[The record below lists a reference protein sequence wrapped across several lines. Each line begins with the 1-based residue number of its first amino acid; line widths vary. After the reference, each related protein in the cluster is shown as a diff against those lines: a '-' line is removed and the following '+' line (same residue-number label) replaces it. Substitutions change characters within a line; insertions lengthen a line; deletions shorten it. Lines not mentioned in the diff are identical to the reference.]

1 MVSIQEQDVSL
12 TAYDQYMRSVR
23 WMPHLQGEEEAQ
35 LLWSIRHGKLESL
48 KKCPDNRVFKEAQ
61 QARDRL
67 VEGYQYLMISL
78 AKRFARHCHMM
89 ELLDFVQE
97 GNLGL
102 LQALENYDATKGEAT
117 FRTFA
122 FCWIRCSMLA
132 AFWQSEG
139 AIRLPQNKVRAMKQM
154 GIVNTRL
161 LTELGY
167 EPTIAETAQAMGL
180 SEREVCDLIVLQ
192 AQQVISLYLPLDEDG
207 ETMLADAIVDPVASS
222 FADDGFTS
230 VEDVFKHLT
239 HREQVVVKLRYGIED
254 GYTYTQR
261 EVADLLGVA
270 LTTIQMVDRRA
281 RMRLRRVLEEYSG

>member
-1 MVSIQEQDVSL
+1 MISTCVL
-12 TAYDQYMRSVR
+12 FGGYLN
-23 WMPHLQGEEEAQ
+23 LQGEEEVQ
-35 LLWSIRHGKLESL
+35 LLLSIKRGKLESL
-48 KKCPDNRVFKEAQ
+48 KRCPDNRVFREAQ

-67 VEGYQYLMISL
+67 VEGYQHLMMSL

-122 FCWIRCSMLA
+122 FSWMRCSMLA
-132 AFWQSEG
+132 AFWQNEG

-180 SEREVCDLIVLQ
+180 PEREVCDLIILQ

-239 HREQVVVKLRYGIED
+239 HREQVVIKLRYGFED

-270 LTTIQMVDRRA
+270 LTTVQMVDRRA
-281 RMRLRRVLEEYSG
+281 RMRLRRALEECAG